1 MTARGRGT
9 ALAIVAS
16 SLVLAACGD
25 DDDGSAQGASFV
37 ELDRA
42 LGDEVRTTLVTM
54 LYENT
59 GSRNLYLELTEED
72 HPDVWQE
79 VTADGDVTLP
89 EFRSLPHVQDAVN
102 HHGAEVITTFR
113 DHLAAAPEG

>member
-1 MTARGRGT
+1 MATRKSAS
-9 ALAIVAS
+9 ALLLVAL
-16 SLVLAACGD
+16 SLVVPACGD
-25 DDDGSAQGASFV
+25 DDGSAEGASFV

-59 GSRNLYLELTEED
+59 GSRDLYLELTEED
-72 HPDVWQE
+72 HRDVWQE
-79 VTADGDVTLP
+79 VTADGDVTLG

-102 HHGAEVITTFR
+102 HYGAEVIATFR
-113 DHLAAAPEG
+113 DHMVAAPEG